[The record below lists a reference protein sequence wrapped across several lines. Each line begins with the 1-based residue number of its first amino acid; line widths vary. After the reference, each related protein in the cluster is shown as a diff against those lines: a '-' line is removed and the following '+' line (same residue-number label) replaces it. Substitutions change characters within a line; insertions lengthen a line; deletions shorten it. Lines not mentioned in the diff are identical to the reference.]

1 MCGPVCKILYSIQCA
16 ACKDLEF
23 VLETLKSVLAMMYDQ
38 YTTGDI
44 NEALARARPL
54 NDGEA
59 VIVIADA
66 ILTVRTEKRDVH
78 ATDRS
83 LDILKRAVAKF
94 EDP

>member
-16 ACKDLEF
+16 TCKDLEF

-44 NEALARARPL
+44 NDALARVQSL

-66 ILTVRTEKRDVH
+66 ILAVRTEKRDVI

-83 LDILKRAVAKF
+83 LDILKRAVAMF